1 MGNAL
6 FRHILLLSLLLSLI
20 SCNIGSDN
28 VSEEGGDTL
37 QLKYSKLLHITR
49 FDDHITVSVD
59 DPWNAGHILHKYI
72 LVERD
77 KPIPNGLPKG
87 TIIPI
92 PTKRNVV
99 FNTAHCQLM
108 EWLGV
113 EDQICGVADLKY
125 ILIPSV
131 KERVK
136 SGVIADCGEGM
147 SPVVEKIIDLKPD
160 MIMLSPFE
168 NSGGY
173 GRLDGIG
180 IPLMECA
187 DYMEPSALAR
197 AEWMRF
203 YGILF
208 GCEQEADSLFALIDS
223 SYQALKLTARQSNVK
238 RSIITEKLTGST
250 WYVPGGA
257 STVGGLISDANGTYA
272 WSGDTHSGSLSMT
285 FETVLDKA
293 GNSDVWIFNHFG
305 SGDLTYERLGNEYAG
320 YHEMKAF
327 KSHNAWY
334 VDSQRVPYFE
344 EVSFRPD
351 YLLRDYIIL
360 LHPELNLGT
369 PKYYRPVITSK

>member
-1 MGNAL
+1 MKNLLFKAL
-6 FRHILLLSLLLSLI
+6 ILLSILSTHA
-20 SCNIGSDN
+20 SCIQRGKPSM
-28 VSEEGGDTL
+28 SEAGDTL
-37 QLKYSKLLHITR
+37 QMKYATLLHIVRYEDYT
-49 FDDHITVSVD
+49 IVSID
-59 DPWNAGHILHKYI
+59 NPWKEGKTLHKYV
-72 LVERD
+72 LLEKGRT
-77 KPIPNGLPKG
+77 PSAELPKG
-87 TIIPI
+87 TVIHIPA
-92 PTKRNVV
+92 TKNVV

-113 EDQICGVADLKY
+113 GDQICGVADLKY
-125 ILIPSV
+125 ILIPNI

-136 SGVIADCGEGM
+136 NGVIADCGEGM

-208 GCEQEADSLFALIDS
+208 GCEQKADSLFALVDS
-223 SYQALKLTARQSNVK
+223 SYQALKSTALKSDIK

-293 GNSDVWIFNHFG
+293 GNSDVWLFNYFG

-320 YHEMKAF
+320 YREMKAF
-327 KSHNAWY
+327 KTHNAWY

-344 EVSFRPD
+344 EASFRPD

-369 PKYYRPVITSK
+369 PKYYRAVQPSK